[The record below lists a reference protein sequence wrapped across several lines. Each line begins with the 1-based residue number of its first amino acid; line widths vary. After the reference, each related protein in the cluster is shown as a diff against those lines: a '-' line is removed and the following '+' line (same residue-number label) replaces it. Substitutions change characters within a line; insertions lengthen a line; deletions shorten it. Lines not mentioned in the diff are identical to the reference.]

1 MICRSLEFNLWMHMS
16 CNPCLGSVIWM
27 MRKLDALPECWFGM
41 DVKAKRGRKRVRVA
55 IMVSKNHMKLHLQ
68 SAQLICPP
76 IHLSVSDGWR
86 VMKQIAKNPYRG
98 CIGFG
103 DGV

>member
-41 DVKAKRGRKRVRVA
+41 DVKAKRGRKRMRVA
-55 IMVSKNHMKLHLQ
+55 IMVSRSHEIAP
-68 SAQLICPP
+68 SVRSID
-76 IHLSVSDGWR
+76 LSTDPFER
-86 VMKQIAKNPYRG
+86 Q
-98 CIGFG
+98 
-103 DGV
+103 